1 MLIEKLLNVKKLV
14 SLNDSAA
21 NAAGNSPA
29 GNSPDSRSAD
39 FTTEQTN
46 DGGAVAPPASDPAV
60 SDAIDA
66 SQTHSNPVCVNP
78 IVSQIVSQE
87 DVASAED
94 TAASAIAPEPIK
106 QQRKQPIEQPS
117 KWHWVG
123 LAAGLT
129 VIAAVSASAGAL
141 LAVAIS
147 GTPLMQSKLT
157 AEEAKVFNQD
167 EPIATG
173 TNLQLPQLTRPV
185 NVLVLGTKVLSS
197 EVSDP
202 PPEVRNLGYH
212 AVVNSLDGLSDSM
225 LLVRFDPQTHQ
236 LTVLS
241 LPRDTRTWIDGAG
254 LTKLNE
260 ANVYGGPALAARS
273 VTELLGGVEID
284 RYVRINVQGVE
295 KLIDAL
301 GGVKVNVPQDMSYKD
316 DSQHLYI
323 NLKQGE
329 QRLNGAQA
337 VQFLRFRYDQFGDI
351 GRVQRQQM
359 FMRALV
365 EQAIKPTTLA
375 KTPQVL
381 SVIQSNLDTN
391 LNVEELIALA
401 GFAAQTNRPNVQMLM
416 LPGDFSSSSEFEA
429 SYWLPSQA
437 RIAQMMQ
444 QYFGLPATMGTIASV
459 ATNAQIVVQNSTG
472 DDRAIEQ
479 LMTTLKTS
487 GYSNVY
493 LDQPWNEPLAITQIV
508 AQSGDLNSA
517 EAVRQS
523 LGFGEVLV
531 ESTGDLSSD
540 VTIRLGTDVFQ
551 SAPTPVSDPLLEPKP
566 IPDPVSDPVS
576 DPAVGQSPED
586 STDHQAAP
594 PAP

>member
-1 MLIEKLLNVKKLV
+1 MLIEKLLSVKNFL
-14 SLNDSAA
+14 SLNSSAA
-21 NAAGNSPA
+21 NAAGNSP
-29 GNSPDSRSAD
+29 DSLPTDFQNQKQSRGSSVASTPAASNQMSAK
-39 FTTEQTN
+39 
-46 DGGAVAPPASDPAV
+46 SDKADHLEDHLD
-60 SDAIDA
+60 SMH
-66 SQTHSNPVCVNP
+66 TNPVCVNP
-78 IVSQIVSQE
+78 IAANSAASPGAGISGEVE
-87 DVASAED
+87 PASAEELPKKNGFG
-94 TAASAIAPEPIK
+94 SG
-106 QQRKQPIEQPS
+106 
-117 KWHWVG
+117 KWRW
-123 LAAGLT
+123 LGLT
-129 VIAAVSASAGAL
+129 VGLTVVAAVSASAGAL

-147 GTPLMQSKLT
+147 GTPLMQSKLS
-157 AEEAKVFNQD
+157 AEDAKAFNQD
-167 EPIATG
+167 EPIASG

-185 NVLVLGTKVLSS
+185 TVLVLGIKVLSS

-202 PPEVRNLGYH
+202 PPEVRDLRYH

-273 VTELLGGVEID
+273 VTDLLGGVKID

-301 GGVKVNVPQDMSYKD
+301 GGVKINVPQDMSYKD

-329 QRLNGAQA
+329 QRLNGNQA

-359 FMRALV
+359 FLRALV
-365 EQAIKPTTLA
+365 EQAIKPVTLA
-375 KTPQVL
+375 KMPQVL

-391 LNVEELIALA
+391 LNVEELVALA
-401 GFAAQTNRPNVQMLM
+401 GFTAQTNRPNVKMLM
-416 LPGDFSSSSEFEA
+416 LPGGFSSSAEFEA

-437 RIAQMMQ
+437 KIAQMMQ
-444 QYFGLPATMGTIASV
+444 QYFGLPAASSTIAH
-459 ATNAQIVVQNSTG
+459 TPTTAQIVVQNSTG
-472 DDRAIEQ
+472 DDRAIDQ
-479 LMTTLKTS
+479 LMTTLKTG
-487 GYSNVY
+487 GYANVY
-493 LDQPWNEPLAITQIV
+493 LDQPWNEPLTITQIV
-508 AQSGDLNSA
+508 AQGGDVASA

-531 ESTGDLSSD
+531 ESTGDLDSD
-540 VTIRLGTDVFQ
+540 VTIRLGTDVLQ
-551 SAPTPVSDPLLEPKP
+551 PTPALVADPALEPKT
-566 IPDPVSDPVS
+566 IPDPAVNPSPSSLTGPADPQTMS
-576 DPAVGQSPED
+576 SP
-586 STDHQAAP
+586 
-594 PAP
+594 

>member
-1 MLIEKLLNVKKLV
+1 M
-14 SLNDSAA
+14 SLN
-21 NAAGNSPA
+21 P
-29 GNSPDSRSAD
+29 
-39 FTTEQTN
+39 F
-46 DGGAVAPPASDPAV
+46 
-60 SDAIDA
+60 
-66 SQTHSNPVCVNP
+66 CVNP
-78 IVSQIVSQE
+78 MPPQEERSRAATRSQMGKSKTDGSGTAQFE
-87 DVASAED
+87 TSHSEMFSAEIGNP
-94 TAASAIAPEPIK
+94 TADPALS
-106 QQRKQPIEQPS
+106 EQPS
-117 KWHWVG
+117 QEGVGSSKWRWVG
-123 LAAGLT
+123 LALGLT

-141 LAVAIS
+141 LAVALS
-147 GTPLMQSKLT
+147 GTPLMQSKLS
-157 AEEAKVFNQD
+157 AEEAKAFNQD

-185 NVLVLGTKVLSS
+185 NVLVLGIKVLSS
-197 EVSDP
+197 EVADP
-202 PPEVRNLGYH
+202 PPEVRNLRYQ

-254 LTKLNE
+254 TTKLNE

-323 NLKQGE
+323 NLKKGE
-329 QRLNGAQA
+329 QRLNGNQA
-337 VQFLRFRYDQFGDI
+337 VQFLRFRYDAFGDI

-365 EQAIKPTTLA
+365 EQALQPGTLA
-375 KTPQVL
+375 RIPQVL

-416 LPGDFSSSSEFEA
+416 LPGGFSSSAEFEA
-429 SYWLPSQA
+429 SYWLPSQTK
-437 RIAQMMQ
+437 IAEMMQ
-444 QYFGLPATMGTIASV
+444 QYFGLPATSGTV
-459 ATNAQIVVQNSTG
+459 AHSPTTAQVVVQNSTG

-479 LMTTLKTS
+479 LMTILKAN
-487 GYSNVY
+487 GYANVY
-493 LDQPWNEPLAITQIV
+493 QDQPWNEPLAITQIV
-508 AQSGDLNSA
+508 AQGGDLASA

-531 ESTGDLSSD
+531 ESTGDLNSD
-540 VTIRLGTDVFQ
+540 ITIRLGTDVLHPPAPA
-551 SAPTPVSDPLLEPKP
+551 SAPVVDPALEPKT
-566 IPDPVSDPVS
+566 I
-576 DPAVGQSPED
+576 
-586 STDHQAAP
+586 
-594 PAP
+594 PAPAASPFPSVFPEATTPEAVTPP